1 MARWFR
7 MHESTLDDPKVQQ
20 RLSDSQFRAW
30 VNLLCLACR
39 HDGVLPPL
47 VDIAFALRR
56 TEKEAAKVIAELIKH
71 ELIDET
77 ETGIEPHNWHGR
89 QYKSDVSNER
99 VKRHRQR
106 TRNVTSPVT
115 ATPSESEAD
124 TEQSSDPIGSGG
136 APPERSGEIAV
147 RCRGRVADGDR
158 LQGNQ
163 RAIADRQMAQGL
175 LATCGHGGDCRGA
188 QAADHRAARV
198 ADVNAS
204 PTSPARTGTRPASA
218 KVWSCF
224 ANDRIRDAGRDPEAL
239 CRCHPEVPGSFKP
252 VYYARFEQARGTASA
267 GRFR

>member
-124 TEQSSDPIGSGG
+124 TEQSSEANASGG
-136 APPERSGEIAV
+136 APPSDPVKLLFDAGVELLTSTGCKEPNARSLLGKWRKDVGDDAVMGAIAEA
-147 RCRGRVADGDR
+147 RR
-158 LQGNQ
+158 LQITEPIAWMTQ
-163 RAIADRQMAQGL
+163 R
-175 LATCGHGGDCRGA
+175 
-188 QAADHRAARV
+188 
-198 ADVNAS
+198 
-204 PTSPARTGTRPASA
+204 
-218 KVWSCF
+218 F
-224 ANDRIRDAGRDPEAL
+224 AGKPGQRESWNEARIRKGQELLR
-239 CRCHPEVPGSFKP
+239 
-252 VYYARFEQARGTASA
+252 Q
-267 GRFR
+267 